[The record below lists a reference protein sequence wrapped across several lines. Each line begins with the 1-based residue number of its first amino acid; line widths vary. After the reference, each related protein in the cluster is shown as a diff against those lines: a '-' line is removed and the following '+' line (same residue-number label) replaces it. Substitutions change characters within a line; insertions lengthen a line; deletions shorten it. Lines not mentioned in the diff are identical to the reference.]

1 MGGDMRGAPGGGNMG
16 MGGGN
21 MNMGM
26 GSGMNMGMG
35 GGMNM
40 GSTNMG
46 GTGSMGMGA
55 SGISPQILQQL
66 NIDPGNVTSQVFI
79 ANVSRTFFTHEH
91 IVKECH
97 VCRCIRA

>member
-79 ANVSRTFFTHEH
+79 ANVRIFHATFSTLTNTW
-91 IVKECH
+91 K
-97 VCRCIRA
+97 